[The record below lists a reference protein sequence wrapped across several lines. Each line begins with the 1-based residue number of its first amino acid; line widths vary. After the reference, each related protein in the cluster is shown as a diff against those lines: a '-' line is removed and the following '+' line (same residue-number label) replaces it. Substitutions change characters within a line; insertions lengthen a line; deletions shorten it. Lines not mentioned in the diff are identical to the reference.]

1 MGFICLEVLKDL
13 TKSKFETQSWRDFG
27 RWDGEEEEFCYKGE
41 QRNEA
46 VLEEVLGQVRLLQDG
61 GDIYILMGMIPKKG
75 KTNDAGERT
84 QMKEKILEYARC
96 YGIQYM
102 SWRIGL

>member
-1 MGFICLEVLKDL
+1 MVTKWCSNIKLL
-13 TKSKFETQSWRDFG
+13 TIPLHSSK
-27 RWDGEEEEFCYKGE
+27 EFCYKGE

-75 KTNDAGERT
+75 KTNDAGERS

-102 SWRIGL
+102 S